1 MTKNQRDYKL
11 INCTVSLC
19 PFCLERVDA
28 KIIEKE
34 NSIYLVKNCKEHGKQ
49 INILEEDADYY
60 LERNNY
66 DKPGSFCKTQTEI
79 QKGCPFDCGLC
90 PDHEQHTCI
99 GLIEVTNKCD
109 LNCKFCYANSGK
121 GEFLGLKTI
130 GKMMDL
136 FLDSEFGNA
145 EILQIS
151 GGEPTMHPKII
162 DIIKLAGAKKIKYIL
177 LNTNGLR
184 IAEDEDF
191 VKELAQFVGRFEIY
205 LQFDSFDD
213 KVLESFRGRKMLAL
227 KMKAIENLTK
237 YKIPI
242 TLVSTVKRGV
252 NENEIG
258 KIVKFGL
265 DTKYIRGINFQ
276 PLAYFGRLKK
286 DEKTEDRITLTGVI
300 NAIAKQTNGMIKKS
314 DFIPLPCDVERVAIT
329 YLYRQ
334 GEEFIPI
341 VRNINIKEY
350 LPIIRNTFKF
360 SPEDILKDIT
370 ENIFSK
376 QGGCCNPLDFFGKLK
391 PIMPTSFF
399 IKSKKEKINYVSKNI
414 FRISISSFVDA
425 YNFDLKSIKKECVHI
440 ITPDLKKIP
449 FSAYNMLH
457 RKK

>member
-1 MTKNQRDYKL
+1 MIKNQRDYKL
-11 INCTVSLC
+11 VDCTISLC
-19 PFCLERVDA
+19 PFCLKRVDA
-28 KIIEKE
+28 KIIEKN
-34 NSIYLVKNCKEHGKQ
+34 NSIYILKNCKKHGSQ
-49 INILEEDADYY
+49 TNILEEDAEYY
-60 LERNNY
+60 LKRGQY
-66 DKPGSFCKTQTEI
+66 DKPGSICKTQTKI
-79 QKGCPFDCGLC
+79 NKGCPFDCGLC

-99 GLIEVTNKCD
+99 GLIEITNKCD

-121 GEFLGLKTI
+121 GEFLDLITI

-136 FLDSEFGNA
+136 FLDSEFGSA

-162 DIIKLAGAKKIKYIL
+162 DIIKLARDKKIKYVL
-177 LNTNGLR
+177 LNTNGLK
-184 IAEDEDF
+184 IADDEKF
-191 VKELAQFVGRFEIY
+191 AKELSQFKGGFEIY

-237 YKIPI
+237 YKIPV
-242 TLVSTVKRGV
+242 TLVSTIKRGV

-265 DTKYIRGINFQ
+265 DTKYIRGVNFQ
-276 PLAYFGRLKK
+276 PLAYFGRLKEN
-286 DEKTEDRITLTGVI
+286 EKTDDRITLTGVI
-300 NAIAKQTNGMIKKS
+300 NNIEKQTNGMIKKS
-314 DFIPLPCDVERVAIT
+314 DFISLPCDVDRVAIT

-334 GEEFIPI
+334 GKEFIPI
-341 VRNINIKEY
+341 VRGINAKEY
-350 LPIIRNTFKF
+350 LPVIRNTFKF
-360 SPEDILKDIT
+360 SPEDFLKDLT
-370 ENIFSK
+370 ESVFSK
-376 QGGCCNPLDFFGKLK
+376 EGSCCSLLDFLGKLK
-391 PIMPTSFF
+391 PIIPAGFF
-399 IKSKKEKINYVSKNI
+399 LKSKAEKMEYVSENT

-449 FSAYNMLH
+449 FSAYNMLY